1 MIRYWILP
9 LVLVAQATTLFAA
22 APTAKRPDG
31 MFLGS
36 LTPQA
41 VVRGKTTRVV
51 VAGSELEQAFDLWTS
66 TPSGKVQAKR
76 VAASNAAAPEFDI
89 TVAADCPLGL
99 FGIRVATVDGL
110 TNPSIFLVDDL
121 VPVPVA
127 NSSGAAPQK
136 VSLPISLSGVF
147 RPSQVDRFQFPVA
160 AGEEVSFECVGSRF
174 GKDSDP
180 LIRILDAQG
189 KRVVEYDNDPGLFFD
204 FRFAHKFAAAGTYTV
219 ELTDARFHGDKEW
232 NYILRMGKFPAAH
245 VAVPSAVN
253 IDTAKLESKATFT
266 FPEVPGVS
274 SPATA
279 TGRVATESFYHEAR
293 RSGDNAGSWIA
304 AQAVDV
310 DVFAEVEPNDVL
322 EKATKVSSPAVL
334 CGVLGVAND
343 VDLYEFELK
352 KGDRLS
358 IKAETMG
365 LDSAADVEVAM
376 LGTDGKDM
384 QRIDDVLLDEAS
396 FLTNIGKDGKYYV
409 LVHDVT
415 RGGGPG
421 YTYRIEVRP
430 VAPKLELNADI
441 AELTI
446 PQGEYQS
453 MPLLLTRS
461 EYAGPVK
468 LSLVGAPA
476 GVRIE
481 PADIEEGKL
490 STWARVYADKSTPLG
505 LSTIQIVASGEV
517 EGKTFSA
524 IARTKP
530 MIDRQLLNV
539 DLIKYALRANQRR
552 LPPSLADRIAVQI
565 TPPAPFTMELPET
578 AITLVRFLTADLPV
592 ATTRKPEFK
601 GPIGFK
607 AIGGQLGEES
617 EIRRQVY
624 VRYEPATVEKQS
636 TKLSFFS
643 RNLPNEQ
650 KDRIDVAAIGE
661 FDGRRVSLIRSFD
674 LELKAAFDIVPE
686 DPKPITL
693 LPGESAKV
701 KLLANRLAP
710 FTGPIKVEI
719 QETPGITLPTS
730 INFAEGQQS
739 VEIEVKVAADFQ
751 PRRVQ
756 IRLPGQALVGKFVED
771 GRPKI
776 LDLDVKRPEPPKK
789 PESPKKK

>member
-1 MIRYWILP
+1 MIRHWILP
-9 LVLVAQATTLFAA
+9 LILLAPATSLFAA

-36 LTPQA
+36 VTPQA

-66 TPSGKVQAKR
+66 TPGGKVQAKR
-76 VAASNAAAPEFDI
+76 VTTSNPAAPEFDV

-99 FGIRVATVDGL
+99 FGIRVATIDGL

-121 VPVPVA
+121 VPVAVT
-127 NSSGAAPQK
+127 NTTTAAPQK
-136 VSLPISLSGVF
+136 VALPVSLAGVF
-147 RPSQVDRFQFPVA
+147 RPSQVDRFQITVA

-180 LIRILDAQG
+180 HLRIRDAQG

-245 VAVPSAVN
+245 VAVPSAV
-253 IDTAKLESKATFT
+253 KLEAKSTFML
-266 FPEVPGVS
+266 PEVSGFA
-274 SPATA
+274 SPATS

-310 DVFAEVEPNDVL
+310 DVFAEVEPNDVV
-322 EKATKVSSPAVL
+322 EKATKVASPAVL

-343 VDLYEFELK
+343 FDLYEFELK

-358 IKAETMG
+358 IKAETLG

-376 LGTDGKDM
+376 LTTDGKDM
-384 QRIDDVLLDEAS
+384 QRIDDVLQDEAS
-396 FLTNIGKDGKYYV
+396 FLTNIGKDGKYFL

-441 AELTI
+441 ADLTI

-468 LSLVGAPA
+468 LSLVGAPS

-481 PADIEEGKL
+481 PAVIEEGKTN
-490 STWARVYADKSTPLG
+490 TWARIYADKSTPLG

-517 EGKTFSA
+517 DGKQFSA

-530 MIDRQLLNV
+530 LIDRQLLNV

-565 TPPAPFTMELPET
+565 TPPAPFGMELPEP
-578 AITLVRFLTADLPV
+578 AVTLVRFLSIDVPV

-601 GPIGFK
+601 GPITFK
-607 AIGGQLGEES
+607 AIGGQIGEES
-617 EIRRQVY
+617 EIRRQIY
-624 VRYEPATVEKQS
+624 VRYDPASPEQLN
-636 TKLSFFS
+636 TKLSFYS

-674 LELKAAFDIVPE
+674 LELKAAFDIAPE
-686 DPKPITL
+686 EPKPITL

-730 INFAEGQQS
+730 IAFAEGQQS
-739 VEIEVKVAADFQ
+739 VEVEVKVAADFQ

-776 LDLDVKRPEPPKK
+776 LDLDVKKPEPPKK
-789 PESPKKK
+789 VEPPKKK